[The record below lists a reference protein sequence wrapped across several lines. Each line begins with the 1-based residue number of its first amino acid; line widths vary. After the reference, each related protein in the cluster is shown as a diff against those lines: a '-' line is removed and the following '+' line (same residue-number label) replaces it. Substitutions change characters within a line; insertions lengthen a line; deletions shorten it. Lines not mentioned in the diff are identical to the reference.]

1 MILAISRFRIA
12 NEMQHEVE
20 EAFVNRPHLVDT
32 VPGFIGL
39 EVFTN
44 RADSSAVYLI
54 TRWTD
59 VNSFHSWHYSP
70 AHRISHQGI
79 PKGLKLDP
87 SQTELLFL
95 QRIAEESASIG
106 GTVLDWPEMLS
117 HFIAGSQLVCYFV
130 ADRAGIIQVCSA
142 GFASALQMAREEV
155 TGASLFSFMTE
166 HSRTAIMVLIES
178 RAREPRSTTM
188 LNFRSRSGRYFTLE
202 CQLDVQPAA
211 FAVIGS
217 VSKEVQTQPYMETL
231 EDLNNRLAVEIRLK
245 LYQEPLAPDIL
256 ADVIAAW
263 RSERLRRDRAPSPEP
278 LTRHRA
284 CLSAVCARADRR
296 RRACRVG
303 PTCRPRGGNIRRCD
317 PRLDGAH
324 HRPIG
329 E

>member
-217 VSKEVQTQPYMETL
+217 VSKEVQTQPYMQTL
-231 EDLNNRLAVEIRLK
+231 EDLNNRLAVEIRESARKGRELERVNQR
-245 LYQEPLAPDIL
+245 LQETLRERDTMYWHLRKIQEVLPICLECGKVKT
-256 ADVIAAW
+256 ADGTWETLVEYFKAN
-263 RSERLRRDRAPSPEP
+263 SGFLSHGYCP
-278 LTRHRA
+278 A
-284 CLSAVCARADRR
+284 CYAKNVAR
-296 RRACRVG
+296 G
-303 PTCRPRGGNIRRCD
+303 S
-317 PRLDGAH
+317 
-324 HRPIG
+324 
-329 E
+329 

>member
-95 QRIAEESASIG
+95 QRIAEESAPIG

-188 LNFRSRSGRYFTLE
+188 LSFRSRSGRYFTLE

-217 VSKEVQTQPYMETL
+217 VSKEVQTQPYMGTL
-231 EDLNNRLAVEIRLK
+231 EDLNNRLAVEIRESARKGKELERVNQR
-245 LYQEPLAPDIL
+245 LQETLRERDTMYWHLRKIQEVLPICLECGKVKT
-256 ADVIAAW
+256 ADGTWETLVEYFKAN
-263 RSERLRRDRAPSPEP
+263 SGF
-278 LTRHRA
+278 
-284 CLSAVCARADRR
+284 LSHGYCPAYYAKNVAR
-296 RRACRVG
+296 G
-303 PTCRPRGGNIRRCD
+303 S
-317 PRLDGAH
+317 
-324 HRPIG
+324 
-329 E
+329 